1 MPGVQRIS
9 IRGFK
14 SIREL
19 EALDLCPLNV
29 LIGPNGGGKS
39 NFIELFRMLES
50 ATRGQFRSFVAAQD
64 GSNSL
69 LHCGKKK
76 RSKLIE
82 SSLSFGALC
91 YNCQLAPSGNNLV
104 FQNEVIFEDISR
116 SRSTSIDHATPAMV
130 KEPTIRVY
138 TKSGHSESEL
148 SSSDSRSANDILI
161 AARKVMGGLRAFQ
174 LHDTPKTA
182 QTCGKFPL
190 HDHKYLESYGK
201 NLLSTLGYLSIEHPD
216 HYREIISTTR
226 AACPFFGDFYFRQT
240 SADGFDVRWH
250 RIKDQGTLLSFRSLS
265 SGTVRFI
272 ALATLLLQPLELQP
286 EVILIDEP
294 ELGLHPLAL
303 TLLGEM
309 MMAASDERQLI
320 VATQS
325 ADLIS
330 EMQPENV
337 IVVDRKGDES
347 VFSRLKTSELL
358 DWLPDHSLGE
368 LWKTNLFGGCY

>member
-1 MPGVQRIS
+1 MPGVQRIT

-19 EALDLCPLNV
+19 ETLELRPLNV

-50 ATRGQFRSFVAAQD
+50 ATRGQFQSFVAAQE
-64 GSNSL
+64 GPNSL
-69 LHCGKKK
+69 LHRGKNEQ
-76 RSKLIE
+76 SKLIE
-82 SSLSFGALC
+82 IRLSLGALS
-91 YNCQLAPSGNNLV
+91 YNCQLAPSRNNLV
-104 FQNEVIFEDISR
+104 FQNEVIFEDISL
-116 SRSTSIDHATPAMV
+116 SRPIGIDQATPAMV
-130 KEPTIRVY
+130 REPTVRVY
-138 TKSGHSESEL
+138 TRSGHSESEL
-148 SSSDSRSANDILI
+148 SCSDSRSANDILI
-161 AARKVMGGLRAFQ
+161 AARKAMDGLRSFQ
-174 LHDTPKTA
+174 LHDTPRTA
-182 QTCGKFPL
+182 QTRDKFPL
-190 HDHKYLESYGK
+190 QDHKHLESYGK
-201 NLLSTLGYLSIEHPD
+201 NLLSTLGYLSVEYPD

-226 AACPFFGDFYFRQT
+226 AACPFFGDFVFRQT
-240 SADGFDVRWH
+240 SAEDFDIRWH
-250 RIKDQGTLLSFRSLS
+250 RIKDHETLLSFRSLS

-309 MMAASDERQLI
+309 MMAASDDRQLI

-330 EMQPENV
+330 EMQPESV